1 MTRPL
6 RLSFP
11 GAVYHVTSR
20 GNARHDI
27 VADDRDRSQWL
38 SLLAHVVDRYGWLC
52 HAYCLMDNHYHLV
65 IETPKPNLSIGMR
78 QLNGRYTQAYNRR
91 HEQVGHVF
99 QGRFTA
105 ILVEKDAHLLELC
118 RYVVLNPV
126 RAKIVSHPRLWMW
139 SSYRATVGET
149 KAPGWLTRDWILS
162 QFGQRGGPAQA
173 RYRTFVAE
181 GRGGPAPWEQ
191 LTGQIYLGSEKFV
204 AQHQPNRVIRD
215 IPRRQTQA
223 QRPSLETLFERK
235 GDLEKTIHQAY
246 RQYGYRLADI
256 ADHLGVH
263 AATVSRRLKRTEQEN
278 V

>member
-1 MTRPL
+1 MARPL

-38 SLLAHVVDRYGWLC
+38 SFLAHVVDRYGWLC

-126 RAKIVSHPRLWMW
+126 RAKIVSHPRLWVW

-149 KAPGWLTRDWILS
+149 KAPGWLTTDWILS

-263 AATVSRRLKRTEQEN
+263 AATVSRRLKRAEQEN

>member
-1 MTRPL
+1 MARPL

-20 GNARHDI
+20 GNARQDI

-126 RAKIVSHPRLWMW
+126 RAKIVSHPRLWVW

-149 KAPGWLTRDWILS
+149 KAPGWLTTDWILS

-263 AATVSRRLKRTEQEN
+263 AATVSRRLKRAEQEN

>member
-1 MTRPL
+1 MARPL

-149 KAPGWLTRDWILS
+149 KAPGWLTTDWILS

-263 AATVSRRLKRTEQEN
+263 AATVSRRLKRAEQEN

>member
-1 MTRPL
+1 MARPL

-149 KAPGWLTRDWILS
+149 KAPGWLTTDWILS

>member
-1 MTRPL
+1 MARPL

-38 SLLAHVVDRYGWLC
+38 SFLAHVVDRYGWLC

-126 RAKIVSHPRLWMW
+126 RAKIVSHPRLWVW

-149 KAPGWLTRDWILS
+149 KAPGWLTTDWILS

-223 QRPSLETLFERK
+223 QRLSLETLFERK

-263 AATVSRRLKRTEQEN
+263 AATVSRRLKRAEQEI

>member
-1 MTRPL
+1 MARPL

-126 RAKIVSHPRLWMW
+126 RAKIVSHPRLWVW

-149 KAPGWLTRDWILS
+149 KAPGWLTTDWILS

>member
-1 MTRPL
+1 MARPL

-149 KAPGWLTRDWILS
+149 KAPGWLTTDWILS

-263 AATVSRRLKRTEQEN
+263 AATVSRRLKRAEQESM
-278 V
+278 

>member
-1 MTRPL
+1 MARPL

-38 SLLAHVVDRYGWLC
+38 SFLAHVDDRNGWLC
-52 HAYCLMDNHYHLV
+52 HEYCLMDNHYHLV

-105 ILVEKDAHLLELC
+105 ILVEKDAHLRELC

-126 RAKIVSHPRLWMW
+126 RAKIVSHPRLWVW

-149 KAPGWLTRDWILS
+149 KAPGWLTTDWILS
-162 QFGQRGGPAQA
+162 QFGQRGGAAQA

>member
-1 MTRPL
+1 MARPL

-105 ILVEKDAHLLELC
+105 ILVEKDAHLRELC

-263 AATVSRRLKRTEQEN
+263 AATVSRRLKRAEQEN

>member
-1 MTRPL
+1 MARPL

-105 ILVEKDAHLLELC
+105 ILVEKDAHLRELC

-149 KAPGWLTRDWILS
+149 KAPGWLTTDWILS

-263 AATVSRRLKRTEQEN
+263 AATVSRRLKRAEQEN

>member
-1 MTRPL
+1 MARPL

-126 RAKIVSHPRLWMW
+126 RAKIVSHPRLWVW

-149 KAPGWLTRDWILS
+149 KAPGWLTTDWILS

-223 QRPSLETLFERK
+223 QRPSLETLFKRK

-263 AATVSRRLKRTEQEN
+263 AATVSRRLKRAEQEN

>member
-1 MTRPL
+1 MARPL

-126 RAKIVSHPRLWMW
+126 RAKIVSHPRLWVW

-149 KAPGWLTRDWILS
+149 KAPGWLTTDWILS
-162 QFGQRGGPAQA
+162 QFGQRGGAAQA

-263 AATVSRRLKRTEQEN
+263 AATVSRRLKRAEQEI

>member
-105 ILVEKDAHLLELC
+105 ILVEKDAHLRELC

-149 KAPGWLTRDWILS
+149 KAPGWLTTDWILS

-223 QRPSLETLFERK
+223 QRPSLETLFQRK

-246 RQYGYRLADI
+246 RQYGYRLAEI

-263 AATVSRRLKRTEQEN
+263 AATVSRRLKRAEQEN

>member
-20 GNARHDI
+20 GNARQDI

-126 RAKIVSHPRLWMW
+126 RAKIVSHPRLWVW

-149 KAPGWLTRDWILS
+149 KAPGWLTTDWILS